1 MRKVRVEV
9 DVRAMWAILRVYVTL
24 LLMLKEK
31 KSQKLA

>member
-9 DVRAMWAILRVYVTL
+9 DVRAMWAILRVYATL